1 MAERYVREVTRGDTH
16 LADVKGTPGAHR
28 GLEYDDDNNLVAHAE
43 YYPVDEEDLY
53 EELRK
58 KYGKGT
64 DDYEFELDEERLQ
77 EKFEI
82 GMVVALSLIH
92 I

>member
-1 MAERYVREVTRGDTH
+1 MAERYVREVTRDDTH

-53 EELRK
+53 EMCIRDRK
-58 KYGKGT
+58 R
-64 DDYEFELDEERLQ
+64 RLSTSV
-77 EKFEI
+77 I
-82 GMVVALSLIH
+82 SVSP
-92 I
+92 

>member
-1 MAERYVREVTRGDTH
+1 MAERYVREVTRDDTH

-58 KYGKGT
+58 STGKAPT
-64 DDYEFELDEERLQ
+64 T
-77 EKFEI
+77 
-82 GMVVALSLIH
+82 MSLSSTRKGFKRSSKSEWW
-92 I
+92 